1 MITVAPKPRTT
12 RRSRNLAWARALLIS
27 CPVRG
32 NAQPHFCQGDVVEIR
47 NPYLMFLGDAPDQLA
62 AKTANGVKVWREDW
76 CVGQFRLPGCNA
88 DLKLPDMTIEEA
100 AEAGVKT
107 VILGVANRGGFMP
120 DTWLVELEKALDLGM
135 EIASGLH
142 TRIST
147 IPSLAAKAKEKGLGL
162 YDVRHPTGTFSVAN
176 GKKRTGKRLLP
187 VGTDCSVGKMYTTL
201 ALERALL
208 KRGVNANFR
217 ATGQTGIFI
226 AQSGVP
232 VDAVIA
238 DFISGAAEWISPA
251 REDAGWDLIEGQG
264 SLFHPSY
271 AGVSMGLLHGSQPDA
286 LVLCHEVGRSHMRG
300 LPGRSLPD
308 LRTCLETNLQA
319 ARLTNLDVKP
329 VGVAL
334 NTSNVDRDE
343 AHRVCEQVEAELGLP
358 CQDPVAMG
366 VDKITDRLLEC
377 FETCE
382 YV

>member
-1 MITVAPKPRTT
+1 
-12 RRSRNLAWARALLIS
+12 
-27 CPVRG
+27 
-32 NAQPHFCQGDVVEIR
+32 
-47 NPYLMFLGDAPDQLA
+47 
-62 AKTANGVKVWREDW
+62 
-76 CVGQFRLPGCNA
+76 
-88 DLKLPDMTIEEA
+88 
-100 AEAGVKT
+100 
-107 VILGVANRGGFMP
+107 
-120 DTWLVELEKALDLGM
+120 
-135 EIASGLH
+135 
-142 TRIST
+142 
-147 IPSLAAKAKEKGLGL
+147 
-162 YDVRHPTGTFSVAN
+162 
-176 GKKRTGKRLLP
+176 
-187 VGTDCSVGKMYTTL
+187 MYTTL